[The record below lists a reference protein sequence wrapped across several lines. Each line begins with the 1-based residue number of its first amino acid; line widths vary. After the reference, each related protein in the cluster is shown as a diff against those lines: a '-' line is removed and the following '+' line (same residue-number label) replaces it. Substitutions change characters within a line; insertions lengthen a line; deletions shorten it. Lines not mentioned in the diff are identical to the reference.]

1 MFVRPGDGLDVEVR
15 RSSGEPGGEYGG
27 DVGFYCGEE
36 RRRGVARP
44 FVCAHHCQEVMLVRI
59 IL

>member
-1 MFVRPGDGLDVEVR
+1 V
-15 RSSGEPGGEYGG
+15 

-36 RRRGVARP
+36 RRRGVARS
-44 FVCAHHCQEVMLVRI
+44 FVCAHHCQEVMWVRI